1 MNSTRMSTIV
11 QYIVVRRDLN
21 WPLGALI
28 GQGCHASV
36 AATHLWHGH
45 EHTQAY
51 LKDLDNMHKVVLGAK
66 SEEHLNKLAKK
77 LENNN
82 IDFKDCFVN
91 FFRY

>member
-1 MNSTRMSTIV
+1 MSVI
-11 QYIVVRRDLN
+11 L
-21 WPLGALI
+21 
-28 GQGCHASV
+28 
-36 AATHLWHGH
+36 
-45 EHTQAY
+45 